1 MGLVFFCLFESRMG
15 KCANQVLFNTSCDKS
30 ADWKAGTEFVEAMI
44 FFIIDMGTSLFEYCL

>member
-15 KCANQVLFNTSCDKS
+15 KFANQVLFNTSCDKS

-44 FFIIDMGTSLFEYCL
+44 FLNTDMGTSLFEY